1 MVTMILDYAKLIIIL
16 TICYVGWI
24 LTPVGIN

>member
-1 MVTMILDYAKLIIIL
+1 MILDYAKLIIIL

-24 LTPVGIN
+24 LTPVGMN